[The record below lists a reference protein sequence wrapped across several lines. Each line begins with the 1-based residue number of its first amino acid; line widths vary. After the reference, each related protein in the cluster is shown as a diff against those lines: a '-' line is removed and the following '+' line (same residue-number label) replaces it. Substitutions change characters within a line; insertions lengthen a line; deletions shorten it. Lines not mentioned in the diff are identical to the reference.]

1 MTVLS
6 MGNGVRVC
14 RVFGQ
19 SPVVFLVMAGEKEVE
34 SFDDLAEAGHAAYDF
49 VKTMSA
55 LKGRSQR

>member
-19 SPVVFLVMAGEKEVE
+19 SPVVFLVMSGEKEVE
-34 SFDDLAEAGHAAYDF
+34 SFDDFYVAGQMAVEFIA
-49 VKTMSA
+49 
-55 LKGRSQR
+55 